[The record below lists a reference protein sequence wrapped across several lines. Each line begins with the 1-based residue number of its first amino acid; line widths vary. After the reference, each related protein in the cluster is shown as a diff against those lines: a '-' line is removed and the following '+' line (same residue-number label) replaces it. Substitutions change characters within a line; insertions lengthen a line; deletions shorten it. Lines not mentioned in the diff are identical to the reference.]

1 MPVFLIVFL
10 TLYSA
15 LHAYAFAHAKAAL
28 HFGPKT
34 GWFIAGLMLILILT
48 PMLVHILENA
58 QLEFAA
64 RSFAQIGYLW
74 MGFIFLF
81 FWASLAFDLLRLL
94 GFVSGWTLQRH
105 ASLFTIPRNISFFV
119 SAISVLAICVHGY
132 FSALN
137 FRIERRVFETAKLP
151 ADIERLKIVQVS
163 DIHLGLII
171 RSKRLDKILDIVR
184 SENPDLLV
192 STGDLV
198 DGQINHLLG
207 LAERLQ
213 QIRPKYGKYAI
224 TGNHEYY
231 AGIEHSLDFTRRA
244 GFVILQDASVKDQV
258 INIVGVSDPAGRQ
271 FGIKE
276 GLSEKALLDS
286 VNKGRFTLFL
296 KHRPVVEPGSLG
308 LFDLQLSGHTHH
320 GQIYPFTWFTTMVF
334 PMNAGTFHLDKNSL
348 LHVNRGTGT
357 WGPPIRFLV
366 PPEVTVIEL
375 IRSADKGA
383 QG

>member
-1 MPVFLIVFL
+1 
-10 TLYSA
+10 
-15 LHAYAFAHAKAAL
+15 
-28 HFGPKT
+28 
-34 GWFIAGLMLILILT
+34 
-48 PMLVHILENA
+48 
-58 QLEFAA
+58 
-64 RSFAQIGYLW
+64 

-94 GFVSGWTLQRH
+94 SFAFGWTLQRH
-105 ASLFTIPRNISFFV
+105 ASLFTIPRNVSFFV
-119 SAISVLAICVHGY
+119 SAFSVLAICIHGY

-137 FRIERRVFETAKLP
+137 FRIERKVLETAKLP
-151 ADIERLKIVQVS
+151 ENIERLKILQVS
-163 DIHLGLII
+163 DIHLGLVV
-171 RSKRLDKILDIVR
+171 RGKRLDKILDIVR

-207 LAERLQ
+207 LPERFQ

-231 AGIEHSLDFTRRA
+231 AGIEHSLEFTRKA
-244 GFVILQDASVKDQV
+244 GFTILQGAAIKDAI
-258 INIVGVSDPAGRQ
+258 INIVGVSDPAGRT

-276 GLSEKALLDS
+276 EPSEKALLDS
-286 VNKGRFTLFL
+286 VNNGRFTLFL
-296 KHRPVVEPGSLG
+296 KHRPVVEPGSPG